1 MNFIIKS
8 PSPALRA
15 SSPQGARG
23 KLVLLIKT
31 IPHDTN
37 SFERERVSFPS
48 PLGERV
54 PKGRVRGIIFAKIV
68 NKLQKQIDVNRFSL
82 INRKNKSLFI
92 SFRGFFCN
100 FEGESHFR
108 ANGQRSKVKGLIR
121 RP

>member
-1 MNFIIKS
+1 MF
-8 PSPALRA
+8 L
-15 SSPQGARG
+15 
-23 KLVLLIKT
+23 LVLSCFL
-31 IPHDTN
+31 D
-37 SFERERVSFPS
+37 
-48 PLGERV
+48 GESNLLLSVKSSLSSSSR
-54 PKGRVRGIIFAKIV
+54 RGLFKIFAKIV